1 MKSNIFKDIIF
12 NINWNYSRRKRGLHN
27 YDQCPPTANQ
37 TTIYNQMLAQ
47 HQQKPLS
54 SQQPYSNA
62 TTLYNN
68 DQSNISQS
76 HISPIQTTTNNFNS
90 LGISSTTNVI
100 NQNVLNLSPMQMS
113 IDQQPNPSHQSYIKT
128 TQGSNYRYHG
138 SSHGNQPYKIPHQ
151 NQSDFGVSS
160 SRSHMRQPSPP
171 HVVGSKTVSFQQPN
185 TSAAEAMIRSISLPL
200 NPNIQLPTKEGDFLM
215 PKYPQQQQQH
225 VKERRSSL
233 RHTHSIIPM
242 LQSAASEPSLNVN
255 TSALAQLLTNS
266 QSSLLTGSSKSQSVT
281 SVIHHQQPVRANSF
295 TSTSLLQ
302 NQITMNVNTIS
313 GIQQQT
319 KLQSSQQQPS
329 SSTSN
334 TSGIYTPTLSPD
346 SAFQESHDIS
356 SPERKMQPR
365 EHQRRA
371 GHIHAEQ
378 KRRYNIKNG
387 FDMLHS
393 LIPQLQQNPSAK
405 VRFKIE
411 FLKGEFI
418 IINSDYS

>member
-1 MKSNIFKDIIF
+1 
-12 NINWNYSRRKRGLHN
+12 
-27 YDQCPPTANQ
+27 
-37 TTIYNQMLAQ
+37 MLAQ
-47 HQQKPLS
+47 HQQKPLN
-54 SQQPYSNA
+54 SQQAYSN
-62 TTLYNN
+62 TPTLYN

-113 IDQQPNPSHQSYIKT
+113 IEPQINTSHQSYKT
-128 TQGSNYRYHG
+128 TQGPNYRYHG

-151 NQSDFGVSS
+151 SQSDFGVSS

-171 HVVGSKTVSFQQPN
+171 HVVGSKNVSFQQPN
-185 TSAAEAMIRSISLPL
+185 SSAAEAMIRSISLPI
-200 NPNIQLPTKEGDFLM
+200 NPNLQLPSKEVDFLM
-215 PKYPQQQQQH
+215 PKYPQQQQQQH
-225 VKERRSSL
+225 INKERRSSL
-233 RHTHSIIPM
+233 RQTHPIMPM

-302 NQITMNVNTIS
+302 NQIAMNVNTIS
-313 GIQQQT
+313 GLQQQT
-319 KLQSSQQQPS
+319 KLQSSHQQQQQPS

-405 VRFKIE
+405 VRSIRIKFLIE
-411 FLKGEFI
+411 I
-418 IINSDYS
+418 